1 MTYIFAYGALLNIK
15 KAKEF
20 TKPKKGW
27 PVLVHGLKRTL
38 NVMGQRHLVFGV
50 KEVKT
55 AECNG
60 LLIKVSAAELDKLQ
74 EREKL
79 YTLRVLDKSR
89 LDKKVRDTIDGD
101 IFYFYPKHVLTKKEA
116 LTKPISS
123 KYIET
128 CLEGAAA
135 VSEDFLQE
143 FLETTV
149 GIHTVGIDTVGID
162 TVGIR

>member
-1 MTYIFAYGALLNIK
+1 MTYIFVYGALLNIK

-38 NVMGQRHLVFGV
+38 NVMGQKHLVFGV
-50 KEVKT
+50 KDVPT
-55 AECNG
+55 SECNG
-60 LLIKVSAAELDKLQ
+60 LLIKVNAEELVKLQ

-79 YTLRVLDKSR
+79 YTLRTLDKSR
-89 LDKKVRDTIDGD
+89 LDKKPTTNIDE

-116 LTKPISS
+116 LIKPISP

-143 FLETTV
+143 FLDTTIGIHTV
-149 GIHTVGIDTVGID
+149 GIHTVGI
-162 TVGIR
+162 R